1 MIHLAMANGFDNV
14 ADYIK
19 SLTEG
24 KRKKKVEKDE
34 DSEDEDNNDGE
45 SEDEENDDED
55 CDEAD
60 EDKND
65 NDKKEGNDVNK
76 DQGAIEDE
84 GA

>member
-1 MIHLAMANGFDNV
+1 MANGFDNV

-45 SEDEENDDED
+45 SEEDEGNLDED
-55 CDEAD
+55 GKEAD
-60 EDKND
+60 E
-65 NDKKEGNDVNK
+65 
-76 DQGAIEDE
+76 ALLHIRWL
-84 GA
+84 